1 MFLQVLCKLLNT
13 RAYSRYLVFGRTHV
27 LVVAHEVLRSAV
39 VRVISPPCS
48 FAAGEGVVSVF
59 AAQADL
65 PVSPSGDDDVTLH
78 PRRSRRN
85 SSCVQALHFFF
96 FSLLAFCSL
105 SARFLLAFLFCSSLL
120 LFSFSFLS
128 LSLSLSLSVCLG
140 YLFADGTDPL
150 LSCMRRCWCCVKV
163 KCEGL
168 SSTAVIRS
176 EPGSPKSKEKKRASA
191 YRTPHP
197 TLHSAASSASVVV
210 VVTVRQSSSVQFVKR

>member
-1 MFLQVLCKLLNT
+1 M
-13 RAYSRYLVFGRTHV
+13 
-27 LVVAHEVLRSAV
+27 
-39 VRVISPPCS
+39 
-48 FAAGEGVVSVF
+48 SVF

-128 LSLSLSLSVCLG
+128 LSLSLSC
-140 YLFADGTDPL
+140 ARDPL
-150 LSCMRRCWCCVKV
+150 LM
-163 KCEGL
+163 L
-168 SSTAVIRS
+168 SVFRLLLLPPLLSLSFPFFSLSYPNLRLRKQI
-176 EPGSPKSKEKKRASA
+176 PGSNVIYIIRQNISNKFTLLRETS
-191 YRTPHP
+191 YR
-197 TLHSAASSASVVV
+197 
-210 VVTVRQSSSVQFVKR
+210 